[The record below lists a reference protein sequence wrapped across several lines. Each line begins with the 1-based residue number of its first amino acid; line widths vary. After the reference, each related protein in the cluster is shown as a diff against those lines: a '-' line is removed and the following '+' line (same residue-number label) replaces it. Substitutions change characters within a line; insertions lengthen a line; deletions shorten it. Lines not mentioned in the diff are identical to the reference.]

1 MMSTLSDI
9 YHPITAT
16 PFTDT
21 DEYCEIPPCD
31 ALKPYICCFWGTKHP
46 VKAVSDGSQGIIIP
60 DTCMDI
66 VFDINYT
73 HNIFYGSFCG
83 IDDRSFTSV
92 GDNSGDTIAT
102 FAIRFY
108 PWAALLFAEDK
119 LCGSKNQFLPVEQ
132 YFGRLKTQ
140 IEPLLFDI
148 PTLSEKAAAVE
159 CFLLEV
165 LNKKRINNDLMNS
178 IHYMISSS
186 GRAKI
191 SDICTHSVISER
203 QLERIFDHNIGISP
217 KTFSSLIRY
226 QLLWQEMVYSD
237 SFSILDAVEK
247 YGYTDQA
254 HLLNDFKKRHTM
266 SPSSALKT
274 ANLHR

>member
-1 MMSTLSDI
+1 MSTLADI

-21 DEYCEIPPCD
+21 EEYCEIPPCK

-46 VKAVSDGSQGIIIP
+46 VKAISDGSQGIIIP

-66 VFDINYT
+66 IFDINYT
-73 HNIFYGSFCG
+73 HNSYISCFCG
-83 IDDRSFTSV
+83 IDDRSFTSI
-92 GDNSGDTIAT
+92 GDGSGDMVAT

-108 PWAALLFAEDK
+108 PWAAILFSDCQ
-119 LCGSKNQFLPVEQ
+119 LSGSKNQFLPTEQ
-132 YFGRLKTQ
+132 FFSKLKTQ
-140 IEPLLFDI
+140 LEPLLFEA
-148 PTLSEKAAAVE
+148 PTLREKAAAAE
-159 CFLLEV
+159 HYLLRS
-165 LNKKRINNDLMNS
+165 LCKDHINNDLMNS
-178 IHYMISSS
+178 VHYMISSC

-191 SDICTHSVISER
+191 SDICARSVISER

-226 QLLWQEMVYSD
+226 QLLWQEMVFSN
-237 SFSILDAVEK
+237 SFNILDAVEK

-254 HLLNDFKKRHTM
+254 HLLNDFRKRHTM
-266 SPSSALKT
+266 SPTAAVKL
-274 ANLHR
+274 ANLRR